1 MIHCPIGGSFFG
13 VLSIFWKKKLAI
25 NSKPLGPIIMIGKLK
40 KIGNDIFITFF
51 SCYIFCKKFDIQM
64 VEDLHVIE
72 RKVILL
78 TTLECLT
85 QRKGT

>member
-1 MIHCPIGGSFFG
+1 
-13 VLSIFWKKKLAI
+13 
-25 NSKPLGPIIMIGKLK
+25 MIGKLK